1 MIIILFLSV
10 LTGSPWDWQSM
21 NAKYPSD
28 HSRSNLPAYGSTK
41 PFPEIMPVNANV
53 SVFESHTA
61 LLPCRIKQLQ
71 EYTVNLGNDF
81 YEYIYR
87 IRVIAAPG
95 FYFSIW
101 VFGWGLIQKIPQ
113 KVDFLCKEWGCI
125 QEKPQKLDFSHYL
138 GLNSRVGL
146 Q

>member
-1 MIIILFLSV
+1 MIIILILSV

-81 YEYIYR
+81 YEYIYMLGCMYKNR
-87 IRVIAAPG
+87 PG
-95 FYFSIW
+95 YDTYWQNVFEFLW
-101 VFGWGLIQKIPQ
+101 VFFFVNKEILSRNIPNN
-113 KVDFLCKEWGCI
+113 I
-125 QEKPQKLDFSHYL
+125 
-138 GLNSRVGL
+138 LNIMNFYI
-146 Q
+146 

>member
-1 MIIILFLSV
+1 MQTYLEASKARS
-10 LTGSPWDWQSM
+10 LTTQPYMYLD
-21 NAKYPSD
+21 
-28 HSRSNLPAYGSTK
+28 
-41 PFPEIMPVNANV
+41 
-53 SVFESHTA
+53 
-61 LLPCRIKQLQ
+61 
-71 EYTVNLGNDF
+71 
-81 YEYIYR
+81 IYR

-113 KVDFLCKEWGCI
+113 KVDFLSKKWGCI

>member
-1 MIIILFLSV
+1 MYSKEGLNNRKCFLSPPSLFGKSCSNKKKSLYMIIILFLSV

-81 YEYIYR
+81 YEYIYMLGCMYKN
-87 IRVIAAPG
+87 RVRYILAEC
-95 FYFSIW
+95 F
-101 VFGWGLIQKIPQ
+101 
-113 KVDFLCKEWGCI
+113 
-125 QEKPQKLDFSHYL
+125 
-138 GLNSRVGL
+138 
-146 Q
+146 

>member
-81 YEYIYR
+81 YEYIYMLGCMYKNR
-87 IRVIAAPG
+87 HTAPEMVKKTN
-95 FYFSIW
+95 ILCRDPNPHLLRRHLLARRL
-101 VFGWGLIQKIPQ
+101 WGSFRPL
-113 KVDFLCKEWGCI
+113 
-125 QEKPQKLDFSHYL
+125 SHPT
-138 GLNSRVGL
+138 S
-146 Q
+146 

>member
-1 MIIILFLSV
+1 
-10 LTGSPWDWQSM
+10 M

-101 VFGWGLIQKIPQ
+101 VFGWGLIQKILQ
-113 KVDFLCKEWGCI
+113 KVDFLSKKWGCI

>member
-1 MIIILFLSV
+1 
-10 LTGSPWDWQSM
+10 M

-113 KVDFLCKEWGCI
+113 KVDFLSKKWGCI